1 MLARSIIRPVCRVIG
16 CGKLGHNTGTK
27 DSNGHYYYRQI
38 CESHHNE
45 KYGMKSGKY
54 TIYKK
59 TYCERCFISDNKMS
73 SSILQ
78 VDHKDGNKNNNSP
91 ANLQTLCYTC
101 HKDKTSI
108 CKDWINKEPI
118 AVLPGYD
125 D

>member
-54 TIYKK
+54 TRYKK
-59 TYCERCFISDNKMS
+59 TYCERCFISDSRIMIHQK
-73 SSILQ
+73 
-78 VDHKDGNKNNNSP
+78 VFVP
-91 ANLQTLCYTC
+91 Y
-101 HKDKTSI
+101 
-108 CKDWINKEPI
+108 
-118 AVLPGYD
+118 Y
-125 D
+125 